1 MRARTR
7 AAAGGLITVMTL
19 VLVAFVANNGA
30 TAAVN
35 HGQVV
40 PEAPRR
46 DVPVVLDGTVFA
58 HAQIGDR
65 IFVGG
70 DFQQVQRPDGSIIT
84 QPHIFAYDIDTGVLD
99 ENFRPVLNN
108 AVFDLQVNPAKDAVY
123 ASGRFW
129 KWDSSFPSRIA
140 KLSADGTLD
149 TSFQGSA
156 NALVRSMAVT
166 NTHVYMAGN
175 FVTVG
180 GQPRTGFAAVDAN
193 SGAVDAGFVMNVQ
206 NTVLAGQYARGI
218 VATSDG
224 NTVFG
229 LHFGTAING
238 TTREAVAKIDV
249 SGPTATLANWS
260 IPWFAQQGTADCL
273 YALRDIAI
281 SPSNSF
287 IVIGGQGADRPPNCD
302 SVLRYET
309 GGTGTINYTWVAR
322 MYSSVFSLAVSD
334 VAVYAGGHFCA
345 APLNG
350 APPGGSTHA
359 FTGATANQCNVNDV
373 NDPVNPSVIFPGQAV
388 FRGQMAALNPSNGQA
403 LAWDPGS
410 NNQLAVFDVTLI
422 DRGLLAGHDSNRF
435 NSFLVG
441 RSGFFDF
448 GAAPDT
454 TPPTVAI
461 TAPTSGEILSSIT
474 TLRGSAADDRIV
486 SEVTVR
492 LKNITTGEWLQAN
505 GTSFGPNQADA
516 PVTLTSTGLGTADW
530 SVNVGATLTPGDYE
544 VRAFAKDQVGQTTAP
559 VLVTPFRIAGVER
572 CTVELDGND
581 APVVTWNDFV
591 NVASVQIRR
600 DGSWKATGAPDTG
613 TYTDTTTTPGTS
625 YSYAVRWNPG
635 GGNVDVPCTP
645 NPITVPAG
653 VVDTTPPVLTFATAT
668 TQPVGLIDLD
678 GGVTDDDSG
687 VDRVRVL
694 VRNQQT
700 GNYWNGTTWVTAWS
714 WNLATL
720 NGNNTWTLPNVNLD
734 PTGTYRIS
742 LWAWDNENNRAAP
755 PTTPAPTITVSIND
769 TTPPVVTFT
778 TATTLQVG
786 ANDLTGGVTDDNSG
800 VDRVRVLV
808 RNQQTGN
815 YWNGTT
821 WVTAWSW
828 NLATLNGNNTWTLPN
843 VNLDPTGTYRISLW
857 AWDNENNRAAP
868 PTTPA
873 PTITVQ

>member
-1 MRARTR
+1 MRALSR
-7 AAAGGLITVMTL
+7 AAAGGLITVITL
-19 VLVAFVANNGA
+19 VLVAFVANNNA
-30 TAAVN
+30 DAAN
-35 HGQVV
+35 HTQLVT
-40 PEAPRR
+40 ESPRR
-46 DVPVVLDGTVFA
+46 DVPVVLDGTVWA
-58 HAQIGDR
+58 HAQVGDR

-84 QPHIFAYDIDTGVLD
+84 QPHIFAYDIDTGLLD

-108 AVFDLQVNPAKDAVY
+108 SVFDLQTNPAGNAVY
-123 ASGRFW
+123 VGGRFW
-129 KWDSSFPSRIA
+129 KWDNAFPSRIA

-166 NTHVYMAGN
+166 NSHVYMAGN

-180 GQPRTGFAAVDAN
+180 GQSRTGFAAVDAN
-193 SGAVDAGFVMNVQ
+193 SGAVDSGFVMNVQ

-218 VATSDG
+218 VATPDG

-273 YALRDIAI
+273 YALRDLAI
-281 SPSNSF
+281 SPSGSF

-309 GGTGTINYTWVAR
+309 AGTGTINYTWTAR
-322 MYSSVFSLAVSD
+322 MYSSVFSLAVTD
-334 VAVYAGGHFCA
+334 AAVYVGGHFCA

-350 APPGGSTHA
+350 APPGGSTHNPA
-359 FTGATANQCNVNDV
+359 ETGTANQCNVNDV
-373 NDPVNPSVIFPGQAV
+373 NDPVNPSEIFPLSAV
-388 FRGQMAALNPSNGQA
+388 FRSQMAALNPANGQA

-410 NNQLAVFDVTLI
+410 NNQLAVFDMTII

-454 TPPTVAI
+454 TPPTVSIAS
-461 TAPTSGEILSSIT
+461 PTSGEILSSIS
-474 TLRGSAADDRIV
+474 TLQGSAADDRIV

-492 LKNITTGEWLQAN
+492 LKNITTGEWLQAS
-505 GTSFGPNQADA
+505 GTSFGSNQADA

-530 SVNVGATLTPGDYE
+530 SVNVGTTLTPGDYE

-559 VLVTPFRIAGVER
+559 VLVTPFRISGVER

-600 DGSWKATGAPDTG
+600 DGAWKATGAPDTG
-613 TYTDTTTTPGTS
+613 TYVDTTTTPGAS

-645 NPITVPAG
+645 NSITVPAG
-653 VVDTTPPVLTFATAT
+653 VT
-668 TQPVGLIDLD
+668 
-678 GGVTDDDSG
+678 
-687 VDRVRVL
+687 
-694 VRNQQT
+694 
-700 GNYWNGTTWVTAWS
+700 
-714 WNLATL
+714 
-720 NGNNTWTLPNVNLD
+720 
-734 PTGTYRIS
+734 
-742 LWAWDNENNRAAP
+742 
-755 PTTPAPTITVSIND
+755 D

-778 TATTLQVG
+778 TATNQSPGVI
-786 ANDLTGGVTDDNSG
+786 DLNGGVTDDISG
-800 VDRVRVLV
+800 VNRMQIQVW
-808 RNQQTGN
+808 NQQTGQFWSGTEWTSTWA
-815 YWNGTT
+815 WNT
-821 WVTAWSW
+821 
-828 NLATLNGNNTWTLPN
+828 LTLNATKTAWTLPQID
-843 VNLDPTGTYRISLW
+843 LTDPAEYRVRLW
-857 AWDNENNRAAP
+857 AWDNENNRSP
-868 PTTPA
+868 WQDNPQPF
-873 PTITVQ
+873 ITVQ